1 MQAIFIG
8 CFSTSAFWWDILQ
21 TSSLDLSGK
30 NFIPCAQED
39 TVDILFCFFLVILIF
54 DFLDKRIK
62 EALIH
67 LVFKGVFNLM
77 PLSKLIVNNENEK
90 KIRKISE
97 MGKQLDEETAQ
108 NVALERET
116 SSWSLLGEYI
126 ND

>member
-1 MQAIFIG
+1 M
-8 CFSTSAFWWDILQ
+8 
-21 TSSLDLSGK
+21 
-30 NFIPCAQED
+30 
-39 TVDILFCFFLVILIF
+39 
-54 DFLDKRIK
+54 IK

-67 LVFKGVFNLM
+67 LVFKGVFSLM

-90 KIRKISE
+90 KNRKISE
-97 MGKQLDEETAQ
+97 MGKQLDEESAQ

>member
-1 MQAIFIG
+1 
-8 CFSTSAFWWDILQ
+8 
-21 TSSLDLSGK
+21 
-30 NFIPCAQED
+30 
-39 TVDILFCFFLVILIF
+39 
-54 DFLDKRIK
+54 
-62 EALIH
+62 
-67 LVFKGVFNLM
+67 M